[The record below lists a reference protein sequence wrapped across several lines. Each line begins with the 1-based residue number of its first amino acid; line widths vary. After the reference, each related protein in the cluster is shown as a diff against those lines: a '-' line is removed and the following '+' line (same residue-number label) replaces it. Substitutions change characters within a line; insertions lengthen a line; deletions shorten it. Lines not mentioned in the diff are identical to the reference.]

1 MQTVKRLSRQAA
13 KPYVPLRSAGLGA
26 FLAALA
32 ALARQAPEPQPAF

>member
-26 FLAALA
+26 FIAALKA
-32 ALARQAPEPQPAF
+32 VKREAPEPLPAF